1 MLMIRERR
9 NKDKLASYYKKFMDE
24 GIVDPNVHPWV
35 ADSWQR
41 CRALRLPHETMPRI
55 NKLSREEI
63 AAHQKTHECIIK
75 YVDGLYE
82 QCKQHFNIHNLSML
96 LIDEG
101 GYVIKNYAMPFFQR
115 IIEDIQGMR
124 VLEEDIGT
132 SSISVAMEHKVPFLM
147 FGPEMWVR
155 DCHSGDACSAP
166 ICVDGRIRY
175 VISFFSLDQN
185 SLPYDLLL
193 SLLLTMKY
201 SLEQY
206 LNMLEAWTINRIM
219 MEQLPVTVY
228 WLGKDGGVKYANE
241 NGRKRLDGRERLEDV
256 FLNYEHI
263 PVKKALKGIPTQH
276 REITWITQDRTYE
289 DITTVMPIRVGS
301 DVASA
306 LVLSMSIE
314 DLKTTIAHATG
325 YSSRYSLY
333 SMVGE
338 TAEFLA
344 LQHKAG
350 RVART
355 DNNILLQGEP
365 GTGKQRLAHGIHQA
379 SPRAAA
385 PLIAVRCRNAPL
397 KELEAEFFGCDNG
410 VEQSQGKLELAV
422 GGTLFLDEVEKLPSE
437 MGDELADVL
446 RHGLPAKDRSGRRRT
461 FDVRVIAA
469 CDSNLKRLVEK
480 GLFSKDLYDLVVGVT
495 MRVPPLRER
504 VKDIE
509 IIAEHILVEMS
520 AQHNLSQKHLAPDAV
535 KLLLSCSWP
544 GNIKQLQGV
553 IEQAFFHTPGSIID
567 AENIKLPGDKTLER
581 SWKYDKDAFIAAWK
595 SAGGNISKLATMLD
609 VSRVTLYRYLKKYGL
624 GPKAK

>member
-397 KELEAEFFGCDNG
+397 KELETEFFGCDNG

-469 CDSNLKRLVEK
+469 CDSNLKRLAEK